1 MGAVSALMSS
11 STRGL
16 AARAVAWAVVAA
28 AWFVAGLA
36 VSRLLY
42 EWRFPQWAALGR
54 PGAALALGVL
64 AAAVGLGLRRWR
76 GAGVVAS
83 ALPLLL
89 NLVWLVDPVVD
100 LARGRFLFAAGWWA
114 AAVIWAWWRV
124 GDDARRWRRLGP
136 LFVAAA
142 LLPVY
147 LLTMSSAVGQAD
159 TFEFQ
164 VVAPQLGIA
173 HPTGYPLYLL
183 LGKLFSLL
191 PLGTVAWR
199 LNFASAVYATLAAVV
214 VFRLALDLLRR
225 PLAALVGAVALG
237 FVPVYWSQAVVAEV
251 YTLHALLVAVALW
264 LMVRLVV
271 DDATRHP
278 PPATRHSPSQRR
290 KQVVA
295 LAFVI
300 GLGLTNHVTS
310 IFLLPPALLAVALRL
325 LHDRRSRRR
334 DLTVRPLMRM
344 VPVAIAFA
352 APLLLYA
359 YLPLR
364 WRAVN
369 GEAMGAARFV
379 EWVAGGRFQGALQ
392 LMAWLRDPTRW
403 AIVGRL
409 LLDAWGWLLLAVALV
424 GLVWLLWR
432 EWRAGVVL
440 ALAGGGFA
448 FYALN
453 YYVPDLAVFLIPTHV
468 VVAVL
473 VAAGVA
479 GVLDGGE
486 RAHAKAQRGEGRQE
500 ENFLA
505 SFARIAPLREPL
517 IVAIIFLLVL
527 LPVLAAVGGRW
538 SAVDQSADDG
548 GEPWARGV
556 LALPLARGA
565 AVLADSEKIAPL
577 YYLQQIEG
585 LRPDLDIMVLPDE
598 AAYRAELDARLAA
611 GQAVYLARYLPG
623 LAGVYHLRSLGPLVE
638 VSREP
643 LTALPAGATA
653 SDLEAG
659 PLRLLGYTVEPVAAV
674 DAGAA
679 GLTLVWTPARPL
691 AAGEASPVVYLRWA
705 DGRRDAGHPVVAG
718 RHPVADS
725 YPVNAWREEE
735 VVVDFHLLLLPD
747 GCEEATGCPLAIEV
761 AVAPRFMATSDLVWQ
776 TVAAVPVAPRPGP
789 VGTPQ
794 RALFDGFALD
804 GVGFPAAARPAA
816 PLSLRYSGHGP
827 AAALEFL
834 VVPTHAVNSIIGG
847 SDARPAVTVSQSTA
861 FASEVEG
868 ATEAGAN
875 VLIALGRGEPR
886 AVCGWLRRPTTG
898 CVVAEV
904 AVSGAPLPEGAVNF
918 ADRIALLDVTVDA
931 ARLTPGGQLPVTL
944 TWQGL
949 AEMDADYT
957 VFVQVLDAADRIV
970 GQVDAWPVQGTFPTS
985 QWTPGETV
993 SDPYLVQ
1000 LSADLPPGD
1009 YRLHVGLYLLATL
1022 ERLVVVDESGAA
1034 VDDKVEVPIV
1044 SPSP

>member
-1 MGAVSALMSS
+1 VTNKVSWRTAALS
-11 STRGL
+11 L
-16 AARAVAWAVVAA
+16 FVAA

-36 VSRLLY
+36 VSRLLF
-42 EWRFPQWAALGR
+42 EARFPQWAALGR
-54 PGAALALGVL
+54 PGAALAVGLGG
-64 AAAVGLGLRRWR
+64 AAVGLLLRRWR
-76 GAGVVAS
+76 GAAAAVA
-83 ALPLLL
+83 ALPLLV
-89 NLVWLVDPVVD
+89 NLVWLVDPAVD
-100 LARGRFLFAAGWWA
+100 LARGRFLFAAGWWL
-114 AAVIWAWWRV
+114 AAVLVVWRRV

-136 LFVAAA
+136 AFVVAA

-147 LLTMSSAVGQAD
+147 LLTMSSAVGRAD

-191 PLGTVAWR
+191 PVGTVAWR
-199 LNFASAVYATLAAVV
+199 LNLASAVYGTLAAVV

-225 PLAALVGAVALG
+225 PLPALAGALALG
-237 FVPVYWSQAVVAEV
+237 FVPIYWGQAIVAEV

-264 LMVRLVV
+264 LMVRLVA
-271 DDATRHP
+271 DGRPPTTDGRPTTNDHP
-278 PPATRHSPSQRR
+278 PTSNDYPPLATRHSPPATHRR

-295 LAFVI
+295 LLFVI
-300 GLGLTNHVTS
+300 GLALTNHLTS
-310 IFLLPPALLAVALRL
+310 VFLLPAAALAVALRL
-325 LHDRRSRRR
+325 LHDKRSGRR
-334 DLTVRPLMRM
+334 DLTIRPLMR
-344 VPVAIAFA
+344 VLPVAVAFA

-392 LMAWLRDPTRW
+392 LMAWLRDPARW
-403 AIVGRL
+403 AIAGRL
-409 LLDAWGWLLLAVALV
+409 LLDAWGWLWLAVALV
-424 GLVWLLWR
+424 GLVWLLRR

-453 YYVPDLAVFLIPTHV
+453 YYVPDLAVFLIATHV
-468 VVAVL
+468 VVAVF
-473 VAAGVA
+473 VAAGIGALLEV
-479 GVLDGGE
+479 GP
-486 RAHAKAQRGEGRQE
+486 QRNAEIRGDDAEGRRGRDLSSSVSLPVFSLW
-500 ENFLA
+500 N
-505 SFARIAPLREPL
+505 S
-517 IVAIIFLLVL
+517 VFLLVAL
-527 LPVLAAVGGRW
+527 LPVLAAAGGRW
-538 SAVDQSADDG
+538 LAVDQSADDG

-585 LRPDLDIMVLPDE
+585 IRSDLDIMVLPDE
-598 AAYRAELDARLAA
+598 AAYRAELDARLAV

-638 VSREP
+638 VGREP
-643 LTALPAGATA
+643 VTALPAAVTP
-653 SDLEAG
+653 SELVAG
-659 PLRLLGYTVEPVAAV
+659 PLRLLGYAVEPVAAV

-679 GLTLVWTPARPL
+679 GLTLYWTPARPL
-691 AAGEASPVVYLRWA
+691 AEGEATPVVYLRWA
-705 DGRRDAGHPVVAG
+705 AGEPAVTG

-725 YPVNAWREEE
+725 YPVNAWRAGE
-735 VVVDFHLLLLPD
+735 VVTDFHLLPLPAGCEQED
-747 GCEEATGCPLAIEV
+747 GCVMAIEV
-761 AVAPRFMATSDLVWQ
+761 AIAPRFTPTAELAWQ
-776 TVAAVPVAPRPGP
+776 AVTAVPVAPRPGP
-789 VGTPQ
+789 VGQPQ

-804 GVGFPAAARPAA
+804 GVDFPAAARPGS
-816 PLSLRYSGHGP
+816 PLPLGYSGHGP
-827 AAALEFL
+827 AAAIEFI
-834 VVPTHAVNSIIGG
+834 VVPTHAINSIIGG
-847 SDARPAVTVSQSTA
+847 SDRPPAATVARSTA
-861 FASEVEG
+861 LAIEVAG
-868 ATEAGAN
+868 AAEAGPN
-875 VLIALGRGEPR
+875 VLIALGTGEPR
-886 AVCGWLRRPTTG
+886 AVCGWLRGPTTG
-898 CVVAEV
+898 CVVAELE
-904 AVSGAPLPEGAVNF
+904 VSGAPLPEGAVNF
-918 ADRIALLDVTVDA
+918 ADKIALLDVAVDA

-985 QWTPGETV
+985 QWTPGESV

-1000 LSADLPPGD
+1000 LDADLPPGD
-1009 YRLHVGLYLLATL
+1009 YRVHVGLYLLATL
-1022 ERLVVVDESGAA
+1022 ERLAVVDGTGAA
-1034 VDDKVEVPIV
+1034 VDDKVEIPIR
-1044 SPSP
+1044 

>member
-1 MGAVSALMSS
+1 
-11 STRGL
+11 
-16 AARAVAWAVVAA
+16 
-28 AWFVAGLA
+28 
-36 VSRLLY
+36 
-42 EWRFPQWAALGR
+42 
-54 PGAALALGVL
+54 
-64 AAAVGLGLRRWR
+64 
-76 GAGVVAS
+76 
-83 ALPLLL
+83 
-89 NLVWLVDPVVD
+89 
-100 LARGRFLFAAGWWA
+100 
-114 AAVIWAWWRV
+114 
-124 GDDARRWRRLGP
+124 
-136 LFVAAA
+136 
-142 LLPVY
+142 
-147 LLTMSSAVGQAD
+147 
-159 TFEFQ
+159 
-164 VVAPQLGIA
+164 
-173 HPTGYPLYLL
+173 
-183 LGKLFSLL
+183 
-191 PLGTVAWR
+191 
-199 LNFASAVYATLAAVV
+199 
-214 VFRLALDLLRR
+214 
-225 PLAALVGAVALG
+225 
-237 FVPVYWSQAVVAEV
+237 
-251 YTLHALLVAVALW
+251 
-264 LMVRLVV
+264 
-271 DDATRHP
+271 
-278 PPATRHSPSQRR
+278 
-290 KQVVA
+290 
-295 LAFVI
+295 
-300 GLGLTNHVTS
+300 
-310 IFLLPPALLAVALRL
+310 
-325 LHDRRSRRR
+325 
-334 DLTVRPLMRM
+334 
-344 VPVAIAFA
+344 
-352 APLLLYA
+352 
-359 YLPLR
+359 
-364 WRAVN
+364 
-369 GEAMGAARFV
+369 
-379 EWVAGGRFQGALQ
+379 
-392 LMAWLRDPTRW
+392 
-403 AIVGRL
+403 
-409 LLDAWGWLLLAVALV
+409 
-424 GLVWLLWR
+424 
-432 EWRAGVVL
+432 
-440 ALAGGGFA
+440 
-448 FYALN
+448 
-453 YYVPDLAVFLIPTHV
+453 
-468 VVAVL
+468 
-473 VAAGVA
+473 
-479 GVLDGGE
+479 
-486 RAHAKAQRGEGRQE
+486 
-500 ENFLA
+500 
-505 SFARIAPLREPL
+505 L

-623 LAGVYHLRSLGPLVE
+623 LAGVYHLRSIGPLVE